1 MQSNWEEHKNK
12 VKIFEYA
19 EKSDFSLYFAKK
31 ANIEKKTT
39 SKTLLQCTFTKYNI
53 LYGNVV
59 DVVRA
64 SLLSIVCAV
73 LCLSYSLFGFDV
85 VCILFAHF
93 SRLFISS
100 VFIRF
105 ALVFHSLSIQFCC
118 SAAIRACSH
127 FFHSKSRM
135 SHLTI
140 FSRVLRLSMCEI
152 DIEISLLCLYVVR
165 LYSHGYKNSDK
176 RRKCLRKLNM
186 NLMVRGVYDGN
197 KQHQQYKD
205 FLPENDINAVW
216 C

>member
-1 MQSNWEEHKNK
+1 M
-12 VKIFEYA
+12 
-19 EKSDFSLYFAKK
+19 
-31 ANIEKKTT
+31 
-39 SKTLLQCTFTKYNI
+39 QCTFTKYNI

-205 FLPENDINAVW
+205 FLPENDINAV
-216 C
+216 